1 MTFQEVAANN
11 CFASAFLPTF
21 NSKVL
26 QHKKD
31 FSIKFVQMS
40 HEKKT
45 IILISLK
52 PNIFFREMDET
63 LKIVIIEIAIFTK

>member
-40 HEKKT
+40 HEKKNYYFNLT
-45 IILISLK
+45 K
-52 PNIFFREMDET
+52 TKHFFREMDET
-63 LKIVIIEIAIFTK
+63 LKIVIIGVAFFTK